1 MSTFEAIRSIGD
13 EIVHRLSHTMSSK
26 RFSHT
31 LGVIDTGIA
40 LAERFGEDV
49 ERVRLAGASHDMAR
63 ELSEGALLAFAADW
77 QFDLTPI
84 ERRIPVFAHGALAA
98 AQLSRQFGVDDAELL
113 HAVRHHTLGDPH
125 FGTFGL
131 ILYVAD
137 FCEPGRKHIEA
148 RTREAVLALPSVGE
162 MAIYIIKFSKRR
174 FGSLLEPTERLYERL
189 AEEV

>member
-1 MSTFEAIRSIGD
+1 MSTFGSIRSIGD
-13 EIVHRLSHTMSSK
+13 EILRQLPHIMSPK

-31 LGVIDTGIA
+31 MGVIDTGVA

-49 ERVRLAGASHDMAR
+49 ERVRLAGASHDIAR
-63 ELSEGALLAFAADW
+63 ELSEGTLLAFAADW
-77 QFDLTPI
+77 RLDLSPI
-84 ERRIPVFAHGALAA
+84 ERHTPVFAHGALAA
-98 AQLSRQFGVDDAELL
+98 ARLTRQFGVDDAEVL

-125 FGTFGL
+125 FGTLGL

-137 FCEPGRKHIEA
+137 FCEPGRRHLDE
-148 RTREAVLALPSVGE
+148 RTRAAILALPGVGE
-162 MAIYIIKFSKRR
+162 MAMRIIEFSKRR